1 MRISKKK
8 FCFKTCEQT
17 KLQNTLVF
25 KISKKLYL
33 HTYICMY
40 IHKLKITKK
49 LCFKSFGN
57 FFVLKNLVFQISENY
72 ILKIAKYLRWK
83 CSKILWNS
91 LKLWYIVNYL
101 WQEIGKMYQN
111 SAILLT
117 KHTFS
122 DRRQIDCFIW
132 LLIINLISISY
143 LSLKYLLFFFYFIQ
157 KALLISKI
165 DNHQRCYMHMIKDYA
180 LFTLLRLEK
189 IYKRNYV
196 AEKFYL

>member
-17 KLQNTLVF
+17 KLQKTLVF
-25 KISKKLYL
+25 EISKKLYI
-33 HTYICMY
+33 HTYINW
-40 IHKLKITKK
+40 KLR
-49 LCFKSFGN
+49 
-57 FFVLKNLVFQISENY
+57 KNYVSKVSENY
-72 ILKIAKYLRWK
+72 ILKIAKYLHWK
-83 CSKILWNS
+83 CSKILW
-91 LKLWYIVNYL
+91 KQWYIVNYL

-180 LFTLLRLEK
+180 LFTLLRLAK
-189 IYKRNYV
+189 TYKRNYV